1 MEPGSV
7 FLVLCALTV
16 AGVTSGWLAVHLNLP
31 AILGELTAGALLA
44 LTASQGI
51 PFWQEYEE
59 LLEVLGQVGL
69 SALLFSVGLEIRMRD
84 IVSVGPASAGVA
96 FLGIVVP
103 FLLGYGVSMLFGVTP
118 LTALFIGASLTATSV
133 GITAEVLNELDIIG
147 SKGSK
152 IILNAAVLD
161 DVIGLFILTIIS
173 NIAFGDE
180 ISVGNIAML
189 TGMVIAFFLVVL
201 VVVRPLI
208 SRLTSFVEQTYGDNG
223 TAMTSFAYLM
233 FLSYGAAAIGLDVI
247 VGAFIAGMSLSE
259 SRVRNHISASFRPF
273 ISVFASLFFVL
284 IGTRMDLSLLNPLVP
299 ENQPILILGMALLV
313 VAVVGKLMSG
323 LAIIHDTENRLV
335 VGAGMIPRGEVGL
348 ICGNIGLMCGALP
361 GDIFSSLL
369 LVVMFTT
376 FIGPVFLRFIVPRR
390 LNYYPRIPAESENE
404 TESGE

>member
-7 FLVLCALTV
+7 FLVLCALIIVGV
-16 AGVTSGWLAVHLNLP
+16 AGGWLAVHLNLP
-31 AILGELTAGALLA
+31 AILGELAAGALLA
-44 LTASQGI
+44 LMVSRGI

-59 LLEVLGQVGL
+59 ILEVLGQVGL

-96 FLGIVVP
+96 LLGIIAP
-103 FLLGYGVSMLFGVTP
+103 FLLGYGVSMLFGLTP
-118 LTALFIGASLTATSV
+118 IVALFIGASLTATSV
-133 GITAEVLNELDIIG
+133 GITAEVLNELEIIG

-161 DVIGLFILTIIS
+161 DVIGLFIITVIS
-173 NIAFGDE
+173 SIAFGEE
-180 ISVGNIAML
+180 ISIGNIAML
-189 TGMVIAFFLVVL
+189 MTMVIAFFLAVL
-201 VVVRPLI
+201 IVVRPVI
-208 SRLTSFVEQTYGDNG
+208 SRIMWFIERTYGDNG

-233 FLSYGAAAIGLDVI
+233 FLSFGAAAIGLDVI
-247 VGAFIAGMSLSE
+247 VGAFIAGLSLSE
-259 SRVRNHISASFRPF
+259 SKVRSHISASLRPF

-284 IGTRMDLSLLNPLVP
+284 IGTRMDLSLLNPFVP
-299 ENQPILILGMALLV
+299 ENIPILVLSMALLV
-313 VAVVGKLMSG
+313 VAVAGKLMSG
-323 LAIIHDTENRLV
+323 LAIVRDTENRLI

-348 ICGNIGLMCGALP
+348 ICGNIGLLCGALP

-390 LNYYPRIPAESENE
+390 LSYYPRIPTDSEVE
-404 TESGE
+404 DEEE

>member
-7 FLVLCALTV
+7 FLVLCALIIVGV
-16 AGVTSGWLAVHLNLP
+16 AGGWLAVHLNLP
-31 AILGELTAGALLA
+31 AILGELAAGALLA
-44 LTASQGI
+44 LMVSHGI

-59 LLEVLGQVGL
+59 ILEVLGQVGL

-96 FLGIVVP
+96 LLGTIAP
-103 FLLGYGVSMLFGVTP
+103 FLLGYGVSMLFGLTP
-118 LTALFIGASLTATSV
+118 LVALFIGASLTATSV
-133 GITAEVLNELDIIG
+133 GITAEVLNELEIIG

-161 DVIGLFILTIIS
+161 DVIGLFILTVIS
-173 NIAFGDE
+173 SIAFGEE
-180 ISVGNIAML
+180 ISISNIAML
-189 TGMVIAFFLVVL
+189 TTMVIAFFLAVL
-201 VVVRPLI
+201 IVVRPVI
-208 SRLTSFVEQTYGDNG
+208 SRIMSFVERTYGDNG
-223 TAMTSFAYLM
+223 TAMMSFAYLM
-233 FLSYGAAAIGLDVI
+233 FLSFGAAAIGLDVI
-247 VGAFIAGMSLSE
+247 VGAFIAGLSLSE
-259 SRVRNHISASFRPF
+259 SRVRSHISASFRPF

-284 IGTRMDLSLLNPLVP
+284 IGTRMDLSLLNPFVP
-299 ENQPILILGMALLV
+299 ENIPILVLSMALLV
-313 VAVVGKLMSG
+313 VAVAGKLMSG
-323 LAIIHDTENRLV
+323 LAIFRDTENRLI

-390 LNYYPRIPAESENE
+390 LSYYPRIPTDSNIEDEE
-404 TESGE
+404 E